1 MRASDPKPLTAAGRL
16 TLVIGSLGP
25 GGAERNLLRLAEG
38 LSRDGFEVTVL
49 TLNPSAP
56 DFYPLPLGVAR
67 AYPLSEVGAST
78 RWFDVAGQRR
88 QRKALA
94 DSLFQTRPDLVISF
108 IDTCNIQVLAAVG
121 ASPIPVI
128 VSERID
134 WRYHSLN
141 WRWHLMRR
149 WLYPK
154 AARVVSLAREPEL
167 SARGYWPRWRSCHI
181 ANPVPSIAD
190 DRMERPPWFGKY
202 NLVAMGRMVEQ
213 KGFDMLLEAFALLA
227 LGRPEWHLTI
237 LGDGPLRGMLEMQVK
252 SLNLSDRVHLPGNVS
267 PPFPIVRAAD
277 VFVFSSR
284 YEAFG
289 MALAEAM
296 ACGLPVVSFD
306 CPSGPA
312 DIVRDGIDGYLVPP
326 NDVAGLAAAMERL
339 MGDEALRHRLAVRA
353 NEVTERF
360 SPAHILDQWREL
372 ITQVL
377 DERAN
382 AS

>member
-1 MRASDPKPLTAAGRL
+1 MPLATAARL

-38 LSRDGFEVTVL
+38 LSLDGFTVTVL
-49 TLNPSAP
+49 TLNPLVP
-56 DFYPLPLGVAR
+56 DFYPLPPCVLRAHPHHDVATS
-67 AYPLSEVGAST
+67 P
-78 RWFDVAGQRR
+78 RWFDLAGQMGQRR
-88 QRKALA
+88 ALA
-94 DSLFQTRPDLVISF
+94 DSLMETRPDLVISF
-108 IDTCNIQVLAAVG
+108 IDTCNIQVLAAIGSGPV
-121 ASPIPVI
+121 PVI

-181 ANPVPSIAD
+181 SNPVPVITD
-190 DRMERPPWFGKY
+190 NNIEHPPWFGRY
-202 NLVAMGRMVEQ
+202 NLVGMGRLVEQ
-213 KGFDMLLEAFALLA
+213 KGFDMLLEAFAMLA
-227 LGRPEWHLTI
+227 VKRPDWHLTI
-237 LGDGPLRGMLEMQVK
+237 LGDGPLRGALETQAQQ
-252 SLNLSDRVHLPGNVS
+252 LNLSDKVHLPGNIS
-267 PPFPIVRAAD
+267 PPFPIVKAAD
-277 VFVFSSR
+277 LFVFSSR

-296 ACGLPVVSFD
+296 ACGMPVVSFD

-326 NDVAGLAAAMERL
+326 NDVAALAAAMDQL
-339 MGDEALRHRLAVRA
+339 MGNDSLRHSLAARA
-353 NEVTERF
+353 KEVTSRF
-360 SPAHILDQWREL
+360 SPERILGQWRDL
-372 ITQVL
+372 VNQVL
-377 DERAN
+377 KERAA